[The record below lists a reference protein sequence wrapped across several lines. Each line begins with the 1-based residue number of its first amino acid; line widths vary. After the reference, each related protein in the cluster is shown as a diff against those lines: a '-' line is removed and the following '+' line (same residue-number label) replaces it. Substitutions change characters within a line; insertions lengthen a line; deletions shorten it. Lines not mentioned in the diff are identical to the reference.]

1 MSRTDRR
8 RHRARPVAEALKSVL
23 IVILAAS
30 ALYLTALAI
39 SAGTP
44 GGGSPA
50 GLLEQLRSA
59 LAGDQGEGEPVQTG
73 QPAMAAR
80 PVRMAVVNS
89 QGRYAAEYDAA
100 LTDQLFDQ
108 LAGLLS
114 EALASAQAPRQVD
127 RSAWRQALCEPGVYF
142 DLLGDVPLDALYA
155 WLGEGGS
162 NPSLPGAAVRR
173 LAVVRE
179 GENTAL
185 YYCSQEDGRYY
196 ACSTAL
202 AYPGHMENTL
212 EAYSPNGAIFAF
224 QSEQEGLESLGG
236 DMLLTAQAPSPR
248 GYRGTNPFALGDSV
262 QVERLQQALG
272 FRVQESSVYEIPGGV
287 RVREG
292 QETLEVQS
300 SGIVRYH
307 AAQTSAS
314 RYQVEGESSA
324 ALIEAARALAQSTLG
339 ESCGAARLYLDSL
352 ERQEDGSWTVRFGY
366 CLDGAAVDV
375 AATGWAA
382 EFTVEE
388 GYITGYTLHFRSY
401 EETGQRV
408 SQLPLAQAAAALEA
422 LDGAGRELLVCYTD
436 SGETVTAGWTAE

>member
-23 IVILAAS
+23 IVILALNAV
-30 ALYLTALAI
+30 YLTALAI

-59 LAGDQGEGEPVQTG
+59 LAGDQGEGETAQTG

-114 EALASAQAPRQVD
+114 EALASAQAPRQVTQ
-127 RSAWRQALCEPGVYF
+127 SAWRQALCEPGVYF

-162 NPSLPGAAVRR
+162 NPSL
-173 LAVVRE
+173 
-179 GENTAL
+179 
-185 YYCSQEDGRYY
+185 
-196 ACSTAL
+196 
-202 AYPGHMENTL
+202 
-212 EAYSPNGAIFAF
+212 
-224 QSEQEGLESLGG
+224 
-236 DMLLTAQAPSPR
+236 
-248 GYRGTNPFALGDSV
+248 
-262 QVERLQQALG
+262 
-272 FRVQESSVYEIPGGV
+272 
-287 RVREG
+287 
-292 QETLEVQS
+292 
-300 SGIVRYH
+300 
-307 AAQTSAS
+307 
-314 RYQVEGESSA
+314 
-324 ALIEAARALAQSTLG
+324 
-339 ESCGAARLYLDSL
+339 
-352 ERQEDGSWTVRFGY
+352 
-366 CLDGAAVDV
+366 DGAAVDV

-401 EETGQRV
+401 EETVQRV